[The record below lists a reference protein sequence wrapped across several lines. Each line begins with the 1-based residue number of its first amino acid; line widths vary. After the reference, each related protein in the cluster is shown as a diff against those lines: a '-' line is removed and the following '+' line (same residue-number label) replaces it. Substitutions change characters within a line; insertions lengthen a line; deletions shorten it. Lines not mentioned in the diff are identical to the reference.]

1 MPSPTALR
9 AHTNAHTSDPMAC
22 DRHATGPRT
31 RAYQSLHQLVGVVH
45 AELHSLL
52 VVVRAVLNL
61 RVRRWRAPLDGISPA
76 GVRPHA
82 GRGSGASAHT
92 VCGGK
97 GPGSATHLA
106 TKCHHCPSVVCIA
119 VEILCS
125 SSVNRDSQTPL
136 QKTTRSERPGLLP
149 LGCRN
154 GTHSTARTHPAVLR
168 QPSRKKE
175 LERVDPFWSSL
186 PVGRTVVE
194 HLRMAQSKF
203 LVTNAEAKHTRAGTC
218 AHTCTR
224 TAPLCTL

>member
-1 MPSPTALR
+1 MRVYMPSPTALR

-31 RAYQSLHQLVGVVH
+31 RAHQSLHQLVGVVH

-61 RVRRWRAPLDGISPA
+61 RVRRWGVQLDGFTHA

-82 GRGSGASAHT
+82 RRGSGASVHT
-92 VCGGK
+92 VCGAK

-119 VEILCS
+119 VEMLFS

-136 QKTTRSERPGLLP
+136 QKTTRSERPGLLL
-149 LGCRN
+149 LGCRKV
-154 GTHSTARTHPAVLR
+154 TTARRALTQRSCGSPPGKKNSNVLT
-168 QPSRKKE
+168 PS
-175 LERVDPFWSSL
+175 
-186 PVGRTVVE
+186 GRASQSG
-194 HLRMAQSKF
+194 AQ
-203 LVTNAEAKHTRAGTC
+203 L
-218 AHTCTR
+218 
-224 TAPLCTL
+224 